1 MASMIRVFNKDTNVE
16 VGTITEQ
23 QLKFLT
29 GQMEEENVDDMDYW
43 LHREQLEVMRA
54 NGAEE
59 GLLTVLAAALGT
71 AEEVEITWLLP

>member
-1 MASMIRVFNKDTNVE
+1 MIRVFNKDTNAE

-29 GQMEEENVDDMDYW
+29 GQMEEENVDDVDYW

-59 GLLTVLAAALGT
+59 ELLAVLEKALGT
-71 AEEVEITWLLP
+71 AEDVEITWIIG

>member
-1 MASMIRVFNKDTNVE
+1 MATMIRVFNKDTNVE
-16 VGTITEQ
+16 VGTITEK

-43 LHREQLEVMRA
+43 LHREQLEVMRS

-59 GLLTVLAAALGT
+59 GLLTVMEKALGA
-71 AEEVEITWLLP
+71 AEDVEITWIMP